1 MHSLDLKLIDATKSV
16 GDDRRR
22 MMRAD
27 LWDAGDYA
35 DTAAELWRDG
45 PADMVRDMLGDF
57 SDDGVDYQ
65 AEMSR
70 ARAEFIAE
78 ERLRFI
84 NEG

>member
-1 MHSLDLKLIDATKSV
+1 
-16 GDDRRR
+16 
-22 MMRAD
+22 
-27 LWDAGDYA
+27 
-35 DTAAELWRDG
+35 
-45 PADMVRDMLGDF
+45 MLGDF
-57 SDDGVDYQ
+57 SDDEVDYQ